1 LAPPGP
7 PEILPADRNEGA
19 IVRRRSQDADRFEVN
34 DVAERLAPYNVADA
48 PKVPEPEEAEGD
60 LVEKAVT
67 LLSVMPRN
75 QHRETLEGL
84 LSPNDPERGRRAVDA
99 LIDAA
104 FAAEDTSGR
113 LRRIA

>member
-1 LAPPGP
+1 M
-7 PEILPADRNEGA
+7 
-19 IVRRRSQDADRFEVN
+19 RRRSKAADQFEVT
-34 DVAERLAPYNVADA
+34 DVAERLAPYNIPYLPV
-48 PKVPEPEEAEGD
+48 VPEPEEGDED

-75 QHRETLEGL
+75 QRRETIEGL

-104 FAAEDTSGR
+104 FAAEDTTGR